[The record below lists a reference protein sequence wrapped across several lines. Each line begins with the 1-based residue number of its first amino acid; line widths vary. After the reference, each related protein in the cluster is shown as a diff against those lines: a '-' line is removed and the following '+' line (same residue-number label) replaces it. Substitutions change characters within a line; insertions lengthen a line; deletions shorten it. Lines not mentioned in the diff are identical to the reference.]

1 MKSVRQILRDHD
13 IKPIKRLGQCFL
25 TDLSVMQKIVEIA
38 DIKDDETVIEIGSG
52 LGIMTTL
59 MAGKAG
65 HVNAIEIDGKLVAIL
80 EEQLKDY
87 NNVDIIRGD
96 ILKYDFIPSAGERI
110 DKKIKILGN
119 IPYSI
124 SSPILFHILE
134 HKNNVSMA
142 VLMMQKEVADR
153 LCAVPGTK
161 AYGIPSVLFGLYTT
175 ISRELS
181 VSPTCFY
188 PEPEVTSTVVKMLIN
203 KEPLCHVEDH
213 ILFSRLV
220 RAAFAQRRKTL
231 FNNLKSTHWRD
242 CDSRMIQN
250 LMRDLGIGE
259 KRRAEE
265 LSIQEFATICNALSN
280 S

>member
-87 NNVDIIRGD
+87 NNVDIIQGD
-96 ILKYDFIPSAGERI
+96 ILKYDFIPSAGEGI

-134 HKNNVSMA
+134 HRNNISMA

-203 KEPLCHVEDH
+203 KEQLCHVEDH
-213 ILFSRLV
+213 ILFPRLV
-220 RAAFAQRRKTL
+220 RAAFSQRRKTL
-231 FNNLKSTHWRD
+231 FNNLKNTHWQGY
-242 CDSRMIQN
+242 DSSRIQN
-250 LMRDLGIGE
+250 VMRDLGIGE